1 MMYVFWKSVVT
12 IAALLFGD
20 GLAIALG
27 GYKFTVTP
35 DKRQAQDL
43 VSMYRLNAPQRSS
56 NDFQG
61 HLG

>member
-1 MMYVFWKSVVT
+1 MYVLWQPVALLTV
-12 IAALLFGD
+12 LLFGD
-20 GLAIALG
+20 ALAIALG
-27 GYKFTVTP
+27 GQKFTVTP

-43 VSMYRLNAPQRSS
+43 VSTYWLDPLQRSS